1 MPLDKLNR
9 PIVVGDTVIYP
20 AYNQGINMVLKQGKV
35 TELDKTQVF
44 IRTKQLNTRHSIQEV
59 VVVTSQISLN
69 MQEYPENFL

>member
-44 IRTKQLNTRHSIQEV
+44 IRTKLLNTRHNIQEV